1 MSAYLISDVR
11 VRDPEAFEAYRA
23 RAADSIARYGGRYL
37 ARGGAMQIIEGCWA
51 PQALVIVQFD
61 TEAQAAAWYESAE
74 YAEALALRE
83 KALNRDLIL
92 VDGLDP
98 EAN

>member
-1 MSAYLISDVR
+1 VSAYLISDVR
-11 VRDPEAFEAYRA
+11 AKDPEAFEAYRT
-23 RAADSIARYGGRYL
+23 RAAASLVRYGGRYL
-37 ARGGAMQIIEGCWA
+37 ARGGAMQIVEGCWA

-83 KALNRDLIL
+83 QAQGRDLIL

-98 EAN
+98 ESD

>member
-1 MSAYLISDVR
+1 VSAYLISDVR
-11 VRDPEAFEAYRA
+11 ARSPEAFEAYRV
-23 RAADSIARYGGRYL
+23 RAAASIAPYGGRYL
-37 ARGGAMQIIEGCWA
+37 ARGGIIQITQGCWA

-61 TEAQAAAWYESAE
+61 TEAQAAAWYESME

-83 KALNRDLIL
+83 QVFNRDLIL

-98 EAN
+98 DSD